1 MKKLVLAAAV
11 AMAFVPAS
19 LVMADEGEGYLTDQ
33 IFLNLTKE
41 GWVTTDSARVFVHFD
56 ITQQKETA
64 TELKTEIMKSLS
76 KLSSTAV
83 WHVTSSRESKDR
95 TGLTRWSV
103 GAEAR
108 IEEKSIS
115 GLSDRAEDAGRP
127 GFKMRISHVDY
138 SPSLEETERLRSE
151 LRTKIYEE
159 AQKEAARL
167 NKVIT
172 GREYRI
178 YSVDFSQMN
187 GPVRSPRMEMRAQPM
202 IAKSMDSGVSS
213 VKGGGEGAQLPVSRK
228 HSLSAHIVLT
238 STAAKK

>member
-1 MKKLVLAAAV
+1 MKKLVLTAAV
-11 AMAFVPAS
+11 AMALVPAS
-19 LVMADEGEGYLTDQ
+19 IAMADEGEGYLADQ

-115 GLSDRAEDAGRP
+115 GLADRAEEAGRP
-127 GFKMRISHVDY
+127 GFKMRVSHVDY
-138 SPSLEETERLRSE
+138 SPSLAETEKLKSE

-159 AQKEAARL
+159 AQQEAARL
-167 NKVIT
+167 NKVIS

-178 YSVDFSQMN
+178 YSVDFSQMG
-187 GPVRSPRMEMRAQPM
+187 GPLRNPRMEMRAQPM
-202 IAKSMDSGVSS
+202 MAKSMDSGVSS
-213 VKGGGEGAQLPVSRK
+213 GKAGGAGAQLPVSRK
-228 HSLSAHIVLT
+228 HTMSAHIVLT